1 MACDYMFA
9 NLAVGVGT
17 ALRSENVQNVEKSTL
32 MKEPNDIRACI
43 NIMFSY
49 NYLSET

>member
-9 NLAVGVGT
+9 NLAVGDGT
-17 ALRSENVQNVEKSTL
+17 ALRSENVQNVEKPTL
-32 MKEPNDIRACI
+32 MKEPNDIHERI
-43 NIMFSY
+43 NITFSY